1 MASIIIMI
9 IIIIS
14 ITLILILIL
23 IVNSLILIPV
33 LILVLILI
41 LSLGHPT
48 HPPPL
53 GTGLCGAAASVSS
66 FAVFRCGHRP
76 TSTCM
81 GLGCALG
88 SASLPSLPRSHI

>member
-1 MASIIIMI
+1 MASIIIIIII

-14 ITLILILIL
+14 ITLILILIV
-23 IVNSLILIPV
+23 IVNILILIP
-33 LILVLILI
+33 VLILI